1 MNELAYMTKN
11 DYFCKQN
18 NKQYMLSVF
27 KNYLNSKGKDIV
39 IQKEDETTVSFTYN
53 ELFYIFVHDKS
64 DPYYFRLILP
74 NVVHVQ
80 ENRKNDI
87 LNKIN
92 EENTKFKVAKSTIIN
107 ENVWISVEQFVYS
120 MERINDL
127 FERSLILL
135 QAYINDFREKLHD

>member
-1 MNELAYMTKN
+1 MAPFSYQSQSYE
-11 DYFCKQN
+11 
-18 NKQYMLSVF
+18 
-27 KNYLNSKGKDIV
+27 NYLNSKGKDIV

-92 EENTKFKVAKSTIIN
+92 EENS
-107 ENVWISVEQFVYS
+107 
-120 MERINDL
+120 R
-127 FERSLILL
+127 LL
-135 QAYINDFREKLHD
+135 NLR

>member
-1 MNELAYMTKN
+1 
-11 DYFCKQN
+11 
-18 NKQYMLSVF
+18 MLSVF